1 MDVSSG
7 NNFSITFDQAD
18 INEKLSLIIH
28 KIDILQTTVNELKS
42 SFEKVQENCERMD
55 SHINFVENTYDTL
68 KYPIDIFKNKMIQLF
83 GKGEEKKMLQ

>member
-1 MDVSSG
+1 MDTSG
-7 NNFSITFDQAD
+7 NGFSNTFDHCD
-18 INEKLSLIIH
+18 INNKLSMIIH
-28 KIDILQTTVNELKS
+28 KIDMLQTSVNELNVR
-42 SFEKVQENCERMD
+42 FEKVQENCDRMD

>member
-1 MDVSSG
+1 MDASV
-7 NNFSITFDQAD
+7 NDFSITFDNCD
-18 INEKLSLIIH
+18 INNKLSLIIY
-28 KIDILQTTVNELKS
+28 KIDMLQTSVNELKA
-42 SFEKVQENCERMD
+42 SFEKVEKNCERMD